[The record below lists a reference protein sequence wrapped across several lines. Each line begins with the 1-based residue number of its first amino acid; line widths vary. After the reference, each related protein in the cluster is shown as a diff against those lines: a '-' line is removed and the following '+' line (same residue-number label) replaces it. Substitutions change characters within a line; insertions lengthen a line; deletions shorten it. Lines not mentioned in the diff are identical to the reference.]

1 MEKLATDLRQ
11 VIPPPAHIARSPEIR
26 TATALPLTLLH
37 SDPSI
42 RHDVPP
48 SYINPE
54 GITEESS
61 TLFTQAPWPQG
72 KII

>member
-1 MEKLATDLRQ
+1 MEKPPTD
-11 VIPPPAHIARSPEIR
+11 PPAHIARRPEIR
-26 TATALPLTLLH
+26 TATALPLTQQH

-42 RHDVPP
+42 GQEVPP

-54 GITEESS
+54 GITEERS

-72 KII
+72 KKI